1 MLTLQ
6 HMRLLLAILVIA
18 ALTGCAT
25 QKPADYTAFKES
37 RPRSIVVLPPLNN
50 TPSVTAS
57 YSVLSYA
64 TTPLA
69 EAGYYVVPV
78 TLMDEAF
85 RENGLSQPAEMHGA
99 PAEKLRQIFGADA
112 ALYITITEYGTSFK
126 VLSSASVVAANAKLV
141 DLKTGK
147 VLWTQSA
154 SASSEEGRNQQQQG
168 GLLGLLVTAV
178 VQQIVETS
186 VDTSHKVAATT
197 TARLLAPGAPQ
208 GLLYGPRSPNY
219 GKE

>member
-1 MLTLQ
+1 MFKFQ
-6 HMRLLLAILVIA
+6 HIRLLLAVLFIA

-25 QKPADYTAFKES
+25 QKAADYTAFKES

-50 TPSVTAS
+50 TPSVSAS
-57 YSVLSYA
+57 YSVLSYV
-64 TTPLA
+64 TMPLA

-85 RENGLSQPAEMHGA
+85 RENGLAQPAEMHGA
-99 PAEKLRQIFGADA
+99 PLDKLRQIFGADA

-126 VLSSASVVAANAKLV
+126 VFSSASVVAANAKLV

-168 GLLGLLVTAV
+168 GWLGLLVAAV

-186 VDTSHKVAATT
+186 SDTSHKVAATT

-208 GLLYGPRSPNY
+208 GLLHGPRSPNY
-219 GKE
+219 GKD

>member
-1 MLTLQ
+1 MRTLQ
-6 HMRLLLAILVIA
+6 HMSLLLAALAVAILS
-18 ALTGCAT
+18 GCAT

-57 YSVLSYA
+57 YSLLSYA
-64 TTPLA
+64 TMPLA

-85 RENGLSQPAEMHGA
+85 RENGLTQPADMHGA
-99 PAEKLRQIFGADA
+99 PLDKLRQIFGADA

-154 SASSEEGRNQQQQG
+154 SASSEEGRSQQQG
-168 GLLGLLVTAV
+168 GLLGALITAV
-178 VQQIVETS
+178 VHQVIETS
-186 VDTSHKVAATT
+186 ADTSHKVAATT

-219 GKE
+219 GKD

>member
-1 MLTLQ
+1 MFKIQ
-6 HMRLLLAILVIA
+6 RFRLLAGALVIA

-37 RPRSIVVLPPLNN
+37 RPRSIVVLPPLNK
-50 TPSVTAS
+50 TPSLTAS

-64 TTPLA
+64 TMPLA

-85 RENGLSQPAEMHGA
+85 RENGLSQPAEIHGTT
-99 PAEKLRQIFGADA
+99 PEKLRQIFGADA

-126 VLSSASVVAANAKLV
+126 VLSSASVVAADAKLV

-147 VLWTQSA
+147 VLWTKSA
-154 SASSEEGRNQQQQG
+154 SASSEEGRSQQQG
-168 GLLGLLVTAV
+168 GLLGLLITAV

-186 VDTSHKVAATT
+186 ADTSHKVAATT
-197 TARLLAPGAPQ
+197 AARLLAPGAPQ
-208 GLLYGPRSPNY
+208 GLLRGPRSPHY
-219 GKE
+219 GKD

>member
-1 MLTLQ
+1 MFKFQ
-6 HMRLLLAILVIA
+6 YIRLLAAVLVIA
-18 ALTGCAT
+18 AMTGCAT

-64 TTPLA
+64 TMPLA

-85 RENGLSQPAEMHGA
+85 RENGLAQPAEMHSA
-99 PAEKLRQIFGADA
+99 TPEKLRQIFGADA

-126 VLSSASVVAANAKLV
+126 VLSSASVVTADAKLV

-147 VLWTQSA
+147 VLWTKSA
-154 SASSEEGRNQQQQG
+154 SASSEEGRSQQQG
-168 GLLGLLVTAV
+168 GLLGALIIAV
-178 VQQIVETS
+178 VQQVIETS
-186 VDTSHKVAATT
+186 TDTSHKVAATT

-208 GLLYGPRSPNY
+208 GLLHGPRSPNY
-219 GKE
+219 GKD

>member
-1 MLTLQ
+1 MFKFQ
-6 HMRLLLAILVIA
+6 HIRLLLAALFIA

-25 QKPADYTAFKES
+25 QKAADYTAFKES

-64 TTPLA
+64 TMPLA

-78 TLMDEAF
+78 TLMTEAF
-85 RENGLSQPAEMHGA
+85 RENGLAQPAEMHGA
-99 PAEKLRQIFGADA
+99 TPEKLRQIFGADA

-126 VLSSASVVAANAKLV
+126 VLGSASVVAANAKLV

-154 SASSEEGRNQQQQG
+154 SASSEEGRNQQQG
-168 GLLGLLVTAV
+168 GLLGLLITAV

-186 VDTSHKVAATT
+186 VDTSHQVAGTA

-208 GLLYGPRSPNY
+208 GLLHGPRSPNY
-219 GKE
+219 GKN